1 MGTHRPRGRST
12 FVTVLFVG
20 AGILFLP
27 SLRGSDAAHAAGDAL
42 VATSVCEAQQLK
54 ARKAENP
61 DLEIEIPAEFNK
73 PFPTLAACD
82 SHDAA
87 WDAAAEGPLQPIPFS
102 HKHHAGDFGIDC
114 QYCHSGTDRSRAAG
128 VPSVELCMG
137 CHAQFPA
144 EYDQLEGIRILKE
157 HWENGKS
164 IEWVQIHRL
173 PEHVKFQHQAH
184 VRTKAD
190 GGPEFDCQTCHGP
203 VERMDKLSMT
213 PDTKFWQYG
222 LPTQKLEMGWCVM
235 CHRDNG
241 ASQDCLTC
249 HY

>member
-12 FVTVLFVG
+12 FVAVLLLG

-27 SLRGSDAAHAAGDAL
+27 SLRGSEAAHAAGDPL

-82 SHDAA
+82 SHDARLGRGRRGP
-87 WDAAAEGPLQPIPFS
+87 AAADPFS

-144 EYDQLEGIRILKE
+144 EYDELEGIRILKE
-157 HWENGKS
+157 HW
-164 IEWVQIHRL
+164 
-173 PEHVKFQHQAH
+173 
-184 VRTKAD
+184 RT
-190 GGPEFDCQTCHGP
+190 GSRSSGCRSTGCPST
-203 VERMDKLSMT
+203 
-213 PDTKFWQYG
+213 
-222 LPTQKLEMGWCVM
+222 
-235 CHRDNG
+235 
-241 ASQDCLTC
+241 
-249 HY
+249 